1 MPLLSGFLATPV
13 LAKDLVANIA
23 TSRALQGSLS
33 KGTAEGLRGEDP
45 QYALNEEFSVELSR
59 KKAGD
64 RLVIGTFATSSIIW
78 CSLEFWTIQQAGF
91 ATRAQF
97 VDDFLKLLYEQYRK
111 VNITSQAIISNLEDL
126 EKLRGQG
133 QTPMTSRQADLIASA
148 IQADGI
154 TLRQQVDDIDVLW
167 DAIQYQNT
175 LEVNPPLLNKL
186 NVALESGDLTVDGT
200 KALQGFFTQIQTGNM
215 KWFEKDTINILKP
228 LFATDDIMGLQ
239 AILKNSDEIISS
251 TLQLA
256 QKLYQLEDGFVQFS
270 VLDDLI
276 ADGAT
281 IRNNASV
288 LSKQGINLVDT
299 AKESRKITD
308 AASAAGKGVSKFFLI
323 DTAWWLVSLGV
334 DIGWNAF
341 GTDEEDQKIPF
352 FSDLPYVGTLF
363 DFSDKAGSSPLG
375 DLIIVP
381 LINSVL
387 DLLGVEQEV
396 QTLYEVFLTALL
408 AASQAPVIGDAMKI
422 VLNLLI
428 EINVE
433 STVDLAFGLQEF
445 EYGGLPFMRVQD
457 PLRIL
462 EVFIYACVAK
472 IVFKA
477 WVMPSVAF
485 FQKQLGYA
493 A

>member
-91 ATRAQF
+91 ALRAKY
-97 VDDFLKLLYEQYRK
+97 VDDFLKLLRQQYYK
-111 VNITSQAIISNLEDL
+111 VNITSQGIIANLEEL
-126 EKLRGQG
+126 EKLKGSSNTARE
-133 QTPMTSRQADLIASA
+133 ADLIASA
-148 IQADGI
+148 LQADGI

-175 LEVNPPLLNKL
+175 LEVNPPLLQKL
-186 NVALESGDLTVDGT
+186 NVALESGDLSVDGT
-200 KALQGFFTQIQTGNM
+200 KALQGFFQQIQTGNM

-239 AILKNSDEIISS
+239 AALKNSDEIISS
-251 TLQLA
+251 TLRLA
-256 QKLYQLEDGFVQFS
+256 QKLYAVDAGFNVS
-270 VLDDLI
+270 TVIDDLI
-276 ADGAT
+276 DDAAT
-281 IRNNASV
+281 IKNNSAV
-288 LSKQGINLVDT
+288 LGKQGINLVET
-299 AKESRKITD
+299 AKESRKISK
-308 AASAAGKGVSKFFLI
+308 AASLAGKGVSKFFLI

-334 DIGWNAF
+334 DVGWNAF

-352 FSDLPYVGTLF
+352 FSDIPYLGTLF

-381 LINSVL
+381 ALNKVL
-387 DLLGVEQEV
+387 ELLGVEQEV
-396 QTLYEVFLTALL
+396 QTLYEVFLTSLL
-408 AASQAPVIGDAMKI
+408 AATQAPVIGDAMLI
-422 VLNLLI
+422 MLNFLI

-445 EYGGLPFMRVQD
+445 EYGGLPFLRVQD

-462 EVFIYACVAK
+462 EVFVYACVAK

-485 FQKQLGYA
+485 FQRQLGYA

>member
-1 MPLLSGFLATPV
+1 MPLLSGAMAVPV
-13 LAKDLVANIA
+13 LSKDIVARIA

-97 VDDFLKLLYEQYRK
+97 VDDFLKLLNQQYRK
-111 VNITSQAIISNLEDL
+111 VNITAQAIISNLDDL
-126 EKLRGQG
+126 EKLKG
-133 QTPMTSRQADLIASA
+133 MSNTSREADLIASA
-148 IQADGI
+148 LQADGI

-175 LEVNPPLLNKL
+175 LEVNPPLLQKL

-200 KALQGFFTQIQTGNM
+200 KALQAFFTQIQTGNM

-239 AILKNSDEIISS
+239 AALKNSDEIISS

-256 QKLYQLEDGFVQFS
+256 QKLYQVDAGFNVS
-270 VLDDLI
+270 TVIDDLI
-276 ADGAT
+276 ADGQT
-281 IRNNASV
+281 IRNNSAV
-288 LSKQGINLVDT
+288 LSKQGINLVET
-299 AKESRKITD
+299 AKESRKITQ
-308 AASAAGKGVSKFFLI
+308 AASLAGKGISKFFLI

-341 GTDEEDQKIPF
+341 GTDEEDQRIPF
-352 FSDLPYVGTLF
+352 FADIPYVGTLF

-381 LINSVL
+381 LINGVL

-408 AASQAPVIGDAMKI
+408 AASQAPVIGDAMLI
-422 VLNLLI
+422 MLNFLI

-433 STVDLAFGLQEF
+433 STVDLAFGVSEF
-445 EYGGLPFMRVQD
+445 DFGGQPFMRAQD

-462 EVFIYACVAK
+462 EVFSYAIVAK
-472 IVFKA
+472 IVFNA
-477 WVMPSVAF
+477 WVRPAFAF
-485 FQKQLGYA
+485 FTKQFEA
-493 A
+493 TA